1 LNVRMAY
8 GHDVKFRE
16 RVVAAH
22 AAGKGGV
29 HALAEVF
36 GIGYRTVQ
44 RWLARQR
51 ATGSVAP
58 APGAGGWK
66 SPVDPTVL
74 TTLIREAPDSTAA
87 ELCWEYNRRVDGN
100 HRTSVAAIGRA
111 RARHPHTA
119 HTPREN
125 RRPSASHQAPH
136 PRADLRVV
144 RGIGRHDRGARNY
157 ASLRETGKTRGRR
170 PGTQSG
176 WRFAASSKI
185 SRIHASNSNAQARA
199 ADSRRD
205 NRVGSDQ

>member
-29 HALAEVF
+29 HTLAEVF

-58 APGAGGWK
+58 APGAGGWQ
-66 SPVDPTVL
+66 SPVDPMVL

-87 ELCWEYNRRVDGN
+87 ELCWEYNRRVGAS

-111 RARHPHTA
+111 RRRLGFVCKKNARGQVKWIGPTS
-119 HTPREN
+119 
-125 RRPSASHQAPH
+125 RPS
-136 PRADLRVV
+136 
-144 RGIGRHDRGARNY
+144 
-157 ASLRETGKTRGRR
+157 GRR
-170 PGTQSG
+170 
-176 WRFAASSKI
+176 SS
-185 SRIHASNSNAQARA
+185 A
-199 ADSRRD
+199 
-205 NRVGSDQ
+205 G

>member
-1 LNVRMAY
+1 MAY

-29 HALAEVF
+29 HRLAETF

-87 ELCWEYNRRVDGN
+87 ELCWEYNRRVGPSDG
-100 HRTSVAAIGRA
+100 TSVAAIGRA
-111 RARHPHTA
+111 RQRLGFVRKKNARGQVKWTA
-119 HTPREN
+119 PMSPR
-125 RRPSASHQAPH
+125 S
-136 PRADLRVV
+136 
-144 RGIGRHDRGARNY
+144 
-157 ASLRETGKTRGRR
+157 GRR
-170 PGTQSG
+170 
-176 WRFAASSKI
+176 SS
-185 SRIHASNSNAQARA
+185 A
-199 ADSRRD
+199 
-205 NRVGSDQ
+205 G